1 MSSQWDIGV
10 AAPPPDRQGTLVQ
23 PGVRRLPYSRM
34 PVAHRGTCAAPRRR
48 PPRHTPARHVAAAA
62 LLLLAWLAPATS
74 QAQTARRGAGSL
86 SGRLVNQLTREP
98 VGGARIQLVGSG
110 VAIFTDSAGRFGM
123 DRLPSG
129 EVNIEARAIGYRMGR
144 WQLNLPVGLT
154 VERVFEMEPMTVGL
168 DTVNVEATPNN
179 NWRSETGFDYRR
191 RRGIG
196 YFITRADI
204 DQRQTA
210 ILNDLLIVVP
220 GLYSSCGGGVCR
232 VQMMANGRNCSP
244 EWFLD
249 GHPATNAA
257 GPDFP
262 TQTIRGVEVY
272 RSLFEVPPEFQRSN
286 LRCGVIAI
294 WTR

>member
-1 MSSQWDIGV
+1 MI
-10 AAPPPDRQGTLVQ
+10 AAPPG
-23 PGVRRLPYSRM
+23 SR
-34 PVAHRGTCAAPRRR
+34 APTRR
-48 PPRHTPARHVAAAA
+48 PRPHPFLGLRAAGAVA
-62 LLLLAWLAPATS
+62 LLLAGLAPAPAR
-74 QAQTARRGAGSL
+74 AQRRGAGSL

-98 VGGARIQLVGSG
+98 VGGARIQLVGSS
-110 VAIFTDSAGRFGM
+110 VAIFSDSAGRFGM
-123 DRLPSG
+123 DRMPSG
-129 EVNIEARAIGYRMGR
+129 EVSLEARAIGYRMGR
-144 WQLNLPVGLT
+144 WQVTLPVGVT
-154 VERVFEMEPMTVGL
+154 IERVFEMEPQTVGL
-168 DTVNVEATPNN
+168 DTVTVEAAPST

-204 DQRQTA
+204 DNRQSA
-210 ILNDLLIVVP
+210 IINDLLIIVP

>member
-1 MSSQWDIGV
+1 MTV
-10 AAPPPDRQGTLVQ
+10 PTLKRTAAG
-23 PGVRRLPYSRM
+23 
-34 PVAHRGTCAAPRRR
+34 R
-48 PPRHTPARHVAAAA
+48 PPSRCRGRGLRPAGAAA
-62 LLLLAWLAPATS
+62 LLLAALALAPGSA
-74 QAQTARRGAGSL
+74 QAQTPRRGAGSL
-86 SGRLVNQLTREP
+86 AGRILNQLTREP
-98 VGGARIQLVGSG
+98 VGGARIQLVGTR
-110 VAIFTDSAGRFGM
+110 VAIFSDSAGRFGM

-129 EVNIEARAIGYRMGR
+129 EVSLEVRAIGYRMGR
-144 WQLNLPVGLT
+144 WQVTLPVGTT
-154 VERVFEMEPMTVGL
+154 VDRVFEMEPLTVGL
-168 DTVNVEATPNN
+168 DTVTVETTPNT
-179 NWRSETGFDYRR
+179 NWRNETGFDLRR

-204 DQRQTA
+204 DNRQAA
-210 ILNDLLIVVP
+210 ILNDLLIIVP

-232 VQMMANGRNCSP
+232 VQMMASGRNCSP

-249 GHPATNAA
+249 GHPATNAT

-262 TQTIRGVEVY
+262 VQTIRGVEVY

>member
-1 MSSQWDIGV
+1 MSSQWDTGV
-10 AAPPPDRQGTLVQ
+10 AASPPAWPGTLVQ
-23 PGVRRLPYSRM
+23 PGVCRLPYSLM
-34 PVAHRGTCAAPRRR
+34 IAAHRGPCGTPRRR
-48 PPRHTPARHVAAAA
+48 PPRRTPAWRGAGAA
-62 LLLLAWLAPATS
+62 LLLLAALAPAPARA
-74 QAQTARRGAGSL
+74 QAQRRAGAL

-98 VGGARIQLVGSG
+98 VSGARIQLVGSA
-110 VAIFTDSAGRFGM
+110 VAMFTDSAGRFGM
-123 DRLPSG
+123 DRMPSG
-129 EVNIEARAIGYRMGR
+129 DVSIEARAIGYRMGR
-144 WQLNLPVGLT
+144 WQLTLPVGVT
-154 VERVFEMEPMTVGL
+154 VERVFELEPMTVGL
-168 DTVNVEATPNN
+168 DTVNVEATPSN
-179 NWRSETGFDYRR
+179 NWRSETGFDFRR

-204 DQRQTA
+204 DNRQSA
-210 ILNDLLIVVP
+210 ILNDLLIIVP

-232 VQMMANGRNCSP
+232 VQMMASGRNCSP